1 MSKENSR
8 EKKIEQVFAQNP
20 QLDEI
25 FVTADDFAFTNVNKA
40 EGHASGL
47 ADKTVEKHNRPGTG
61 EAVSEA
67 ASILNQ
73 GVKKVIVALEG
84 VNDIEALN
92 GLLEEE
98 KAGQNRKTAVEAIE
112 ARINILVDA
121 IEVEE

>member
-1 MSKENSR
+1 MHPENSR

-61 EAVSEA
+61 EAVSA
-67 ASILNQ
+67 TTSILNQ

-84 VNDIEALN
+84 VNDIEVLN

-98 KAGQNRKTAVEAIE
+98 KANQNRKTAVEAIE
-112 ARINILVDA
+112 ARIAAVAATL
-121 IEVEE
+121 EVNE

>member
-25 FVTADDFAFTNVNKA
+25 FVTSDDFAFTNVNKA

-61 EAVSEA
+61 EAVEDEA
-67 ASILNQ
+67 SVLAQ

-84 VNDIEALN
+84 VNDIEVLN

-98 KAGQNRKTAVEAIE
+98 KANQNRKTAVEAIE
-112 ARINILVDA
+112 ARLAAVA
-121 IEVEE
+121 ATLEVNE

>member
-25 FVTADDFAFTNVNKA
+25 FVTSDDFAFTNVNKA

-84 VNDIEALN
+84 VNDIEVLN

-98 KAGQNRKTAVEAIE
+98 NAGQNRKTAVEAIE
-112 ARINILVDA
+112 ARIKVLVDA
-121 IEVEE
+121 IEVVE

>member
-25 FVTADDFAFTNVNKA
+25 FVTSDDFAFTNVNKA

-61 EAVSEA
+61 EAVSA
-67 ASILNQ
+67 TASILNQ

-84 VNDIEALN
+84 VNDIEVLN

-98 KAGQNRKTAVEAIE
+98 QASQNRKTAVEAIE
-112 ARINILVDA
+112 ARIAAVAATL
-121 IEVEE
+121 EVNE